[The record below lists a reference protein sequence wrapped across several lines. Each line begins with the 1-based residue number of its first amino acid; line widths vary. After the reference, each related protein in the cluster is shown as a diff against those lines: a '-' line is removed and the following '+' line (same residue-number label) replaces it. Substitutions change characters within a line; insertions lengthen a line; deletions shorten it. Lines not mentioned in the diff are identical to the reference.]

1 MGRLAQLAS
10 EREIRFSGPGQGRIM
25 GGRTIQGEPMRR
37 MLWALLVLP
46 LAAAC
51 APISVTDDYDTQ
63 TDFTK
68 LRTYAWHVAPAGAP
82 AVDSLTQQ
90 RIVRAVDDALEAKGF
105 RKADSGTPD
114 FKVHTMASVSQ
125 RIQTQPVTVGVGY
138 AWRYGYVAAGE
149 GVEVTAYDEGTLIL
163 DVISTATKNL
173 VWRGTARGAV
183 ERDRTPEE
191 REARIRDAV
200 FKVIERFPPNRK

>member
-1 MGRLAQLAS
+1 MISEELGGVAADAEDGVEDFEEAHAVAKISSRAAAWIFMEPPGFEGSLTMGRLAQLAS

-105 RKADSGTPD
+105 RKADSGTP
-114 FKVHTMASVSQ
+114 
-125 RIQTQPVTVGVGY
+125 
-138 AWRYGYVAAGE
+138 
-149 GVEVTAYDEGTLIL
+149 
-163 DVISTATKNL
+163 
-173 VWRGTARGAV
+173 
-183 ERDRTPEE
+183 
-191 REARIRDAV
+191 
-200 FKVIERFPPNRK
+200 